1 MSSNVAAERA
11 SIDSAIGGMTLI
23 DILERNAVRYPD
35 EPAIHWRDQGGWRSL
50 DWAGYCNAARA
61 AAAGLISLGLAPGDS
76 VAIMAGNRPEHVIA
90 DLGAVLAAATP
101 LTVYSTLAAP
111 QVAYVADHAQVKVAV
126 LEDASAVSRW
136 SVARDESPWLRHVV
150 VMEGD
155 AEGAVRWDD
164 LMERGRVLLAE
175 NPDVVDAAAS
185 KVTPDSVATLIY
197 TSGTTGTPKAVVI
210 TQRNVAWTAE
220 SVSRTLTFPHRP
232 RVVSYLPLAH
242 IAERMATHYC
252 IGLWM
257 AGEVFLVADVSG
269 VLGAVQHVRPQ
280 LFLGVPRIWEKF
292 QSGLVNRLESEPN
305 ARRRGIALSAVE
317 TGREVVRRE
326 QAGERTGIWL
336 RLRQRVLDRLVL
348 TKVRH
353 GLGMDHLELGITAAA
368 PIDPGVIEFF
378 HAVGLPLFELYGMSE
393 SCGPATT
400 NRPGANKIGTVGQR
414 FAGVEI
420 ALGDDGEVLIGG
432 GVVAAGYHRD
442 EEATAETFTEDG
454 WLRTGD
460 LGTLDSEGFLTI
472 VGRKKEIIITA
483 AGKNIAPAKLE
494 GLLKQ
499 HRLIGHVS
507 LIGEGRPYITAV
519 LALDPDEA
527 TAWAKRSG
535 AGRTG
540 LAELAG
546 DPAVK
551 AEVEQAVAAANQHV
565 ARVEQIKKWR
575 LVPEEWSAETGELT
589 PSLKLRRSVVA
600 ERYAELIDEMYG

>member
-1 MSSNVAAERA
+1 MSSSVAAERA
-11 SIDSAIGGMTLI
+11 SIERVIGGMTLV
-23 DILERNAVRYPD
+23 DVLERNAAAYPD
-35 EPAIHWRDQGGWRSL
+35 EPALHWREKGGWRSL
-50 DWAGYCNAARA
+50 DWTGYRTAARE
-61 AAAGLISLGLAPGDS
+61 AAAGLVSLGVAPGDF

-101 LTVYSTLAAP
+101 VTVYSTLAP
-111 QVAYVADHAQVKVAV
+111 QQIAYVAGHAQVKVAV
-126 LEDASAVSRW
+126 LEDAADAARWESARQS
-136 SVARDESPWLRHVV
+136 SPSFRHVV

-155 AEGAVRWDD
+155 AVGAIRWAD
-164 LMERGRVLLAE
+164 LLERGRRLLTE
-175 NPDVVDAAAS
+175 TPELVDATAS

-197 TSGTTGTPKAVVI
+197 TSGTTGTPKGVVI

-220 SVSRTLTFPHRP
+220 SVSRTLTFPDRP

-252 IGLWM
+252 VGLWM

-292 QSGLVNRLESEPN
+292 QAGLLNRLESETSEP
-305 ARRRGIALSAVE
+305 RRRIALGAVE
-317 TGREVVRRE
+317 TGRQVVRRE
-326 QAGERTGIWL
+326 QRGERVGIWL
-336 RLRQRVLDRLVL
+336 RLRHRALDRLVL
-348 TKVRH
+348 AKVRR
-353 GLGMDHLELGITAAA
+353 GLGMDQLQLGITAAA

-420 ALGDDGEVLIGG
+420 ALDGDGEVLIGG

-442 EEATAETFTEDG
+442 EEASGETFTADG
-454 WLRTGD
+454 WLRSGD
-460 LGTLDSEGFLTI
+460 LGSLDAEGFLTI
-472 VGRKKEIIITA
+472 IGRKKEIIITA
-483 AGKNIAPAKLE
+483 AGKNVAPAKLE

-499 HRLIGHVS
+499 RRLIGQAC
-507 LIGEGRPYITAV
+507 LIGEGLPYLTAI
-519 LALDPDEA
+519 LALDADEVR
-527 TAWAKRSG
+527 KRRSG
-535 AGRTG
+535 ASGAG
-540 LAELAG
+540 LAEVAA
-546 DPAVK
+546 DPAVH
-551 AEVEQAVAAANQHV
+551 AEIEDAVSAANQQV

-575 LVPEEWSAETGELT
+575 LVPDEWSAETGELT
-589 PSLKLRRSVVA
+589 PSLKLRRNVVV
-600 ERYAELIDEMYG
+600 ERYSALIDEMYG